1 MDLRLAEQREAVLAY
16 RVHAIE
22 DRLVED
28 ALAVDIEEGAALR
41 QCMMRQR
48 VDQRCQHQNQCHRE
62 SQAPGTHLL
71 GGGGGREDNMDVI
84 ILKMFEDILILSKLK
99 PQELCSNQS
108 RTR

>member
-1 MDLRLAEQREAVLAY
+1 MDLRFAEQREAVLAY

-41 QCMMRQR
+41 QCVMRQR
-48 VDQRCQHQNQCHRE
+48 VDQRCQHQNQCDRE

-71 GGGGGREDNMDVI
+71 GGAGKI
-84 ILKMFEDILILSKLK
+84 ISMLLLENVQTYINTASKLK
-99 PQELCSNQS
+99 PQELCSN
-108 RTR
+108 